1 MKIIIVRGELE
12 TSSRRINN
20 HARIL
25 AEKGNLVS
33 VLVWDRMCQLPKEEY
48 NKDNYY
54 IYRFRFKAP
63 TGLKMLFY
71 LPIWWFFLFSWFLRK
86 DWDIVDAIDFHSII
100 PALVVAK
107 IKRKPVIYEI
117 ADVYEDMLI
126 LPEAIRTIFIMV
138 DKIFMRFSNAIII
151 DNEARIKEFNGIPNK
166 NINIIYLN
174 TPSDTYI
181 KKDLLINSNLT
192 NNAFTIF
199 YAGAIFKN
207 RKQNIDKVFHAVKN
221 LNDVKLVVA
230 GYGDQ
235 IEEIQALFS
244 EKADKAQFLG
254 RINYNEVIDRTTS
267 ADLLF
272 ALYDPV
278 VPNTRYSILI
288 KVLEAMM
295 CGKPILVSKDTATA
309 DIVKKEKCGLIIEDP
324 RNPEEIKNAI
334 LKLKNSPELCR
345 QLGNNGR
352 KAYEQFYSHDIMKER
367 LLALYEK
374 LNKQ

>member
-1 MKIIIVRGELE
+1 
-12 TSSRRINN
+12 
-20 HARIL
+20 
-25 AEKGNLVS
+25 
-33 VLVWDRMCQLPKEEY
+33 
-48 NKDNYY
+48 
-54 IYRFRFKAP
+54 
-63 TGLKMLFY
+63 MLFY
-71 LPIWWFFLFSWFLRK
+71 LPIWWLFLFSRLLRK

-126 LPEAIRTIFIMV
+126 IPGAIRTIFIMV

-181 KKDLLINSNLT
+181 KKDLLINSNIT
-192 NNAFTIF
+192 NNVFTIF

-207 RKQNIDKVFHAVKN
+207 RKQNIDKVFHVVKD
-221 LNDVKLVVA
+221 LNDIKLVVA

-235 IEEIQALFS
+235 IEEIQATFS
-244 EKADKAQFLG
+244 EKTDKAQFIG
-254 RINYNEVIDRTTS
+254 RISYNEVIDRTMS

-272 ALYDPV
+272 ALYDPI

-295 CGKPILVSKDTATA
+295 CGRPILVCKGTATA
-309 DIVKKEKCGLIIEDP
+309 DIVQKAKCGLIIEDP
-324 RNPEEIKNAI
+324 RNPKEIKNAI
-334 LKLKNSPELCR
+334 LELKNNPQLCR

-352 KAYEQFYSHDIMKER
+352 KAYEQFYNYNIMKER
-367 LLALYEK
+367 LLTLYEELSK
-374 LNKQ
+374 

>member
-1 MKIIIVRGELE
+1 MKTIIVRACLE
-12 TSSRRINN
+12 TSSQRIDN
-20 HARIL
+20 HAKIL
-25 AEKGNLVS
+25 ADNGNFVS
-33 VLVWDRMCQLPKEEY
+33 VLVWDRMCQLPKED
-48 NKDNYY
+48 NKNNCY

-71 LPIWWFFLFSWFLRK
+71 LPVWWFFVFIWLLRR
-86 DWDIVDAIDFHSII
+86 DWDVVDAIDFHSII
-100 PALVVAK
+100 PVLVAAK

-126 LPEAIRTIFIMV
+126 IPRALRAILIVV

-151 DNEARIKEFNGIPNK
+151 DTEARITEFNGIPNK
-166 NINIIYLN
+166 NVNVIYLN
-174 TPSDTYI
+174 SPPDFYI
-181 KKDLLINSNLT
+181 KKDLFLNPTLKDKEFI
-192 NNAFTIF
+192 IF
-199 YAGAIFKN
+199 FAGVIVK
-207 RKQNIDKVFHAVKN
+207 KGKPNIDKIFHAIKDISN
-221 LNDVKLVVA
+221 IKLIIA

-235 IEEIQALFS
+235 VEEIKALFN
-244 EKADKAQFLG
+244 EKPDKARFIG
-254 RINYNEVIDRTTS
+254 KISYNEVIERTMA

-272 ALYDPV
+272 ALREHSDL
-278 VPNTRYSILI
+278 NASYSIFV

-309 DIVKKEKCGLIIEDP
+309 DIVQKEKCGLIIDP
-324 RNPEEIKNAI
+324 NNPEEIKNAI
-334 LKLKNSPELCR
+334 LKLKNNPHLGR